1 MAISSAY
8 GASTQYFGHADYEA
22 ALRQGYTPNEV
33 LAYLERNQSLLQG
46 NNQKGRGGLYDQIRE
61 QVSAAFYAQQGAGS
75 TGTSTSTP
83 SLPDYSDQLDGG
95 VDQDAIDAFREEME
109 DARKAQRRQ
118 ERRLLRAQQTQAS
131 NAARAGQM
139 AQFKIGTQTPSGQTG
154 GTGQFKRRLQ
164 IKPVTS
170 SALSIGA
177 ASSNKLPGTNT
188 MLNV

>member
-8 GASTQYFGHADYEA
+8 GVSTKYFGHADYEA

-61 QVSAAFYAQQGAGS
+61 QVSAAFYAQQG
-75 TGTSTSTP
+75 TGSTSTP

-95 VDQDAIDAFREEME
+95 VDQDAIDAFREEM
-109 DARKAQRRQ
+109 DAARKAQRKQ
-118 ERRLLRAQQTQAS
+118 ERRQLRAQQTQAA

-170 SALSIGA
+170 SALSIAGA
-177 ASSNKLPGTNT
+177 VSPNKLLGTNT